1 MLENFKTSN
10 HRGEWLISSIWKSSA
25 MECQEEIPP
34 IKIVVK
40 APHDSRNMPCEEV
53 LNIKEKLGCTK
64 CPGDLATSSD
74 ELVQCQITKCG
85 WVKLKEKVWYFF
97 LAPVVKVKIT
107 IFPPQMAELIKKS
120 GWTIRSKTDLLKML
134 LKVEGLQV
142 QYEK

>member
-1 MLENFKTSN
+1 MSSEYIDASTGQKKYKREIFISNHETTCKIVRWKKNTLSHLQKNGVYMLENFKTSN

-85 WVKLKEKVWYFF
+85 
-97 LAPVVKVKIT
+97 
-107 IFPPQMAELIKKS
+107 
-120 GWTIRSKTDLLKML
+120 
-134 LKVEGLQV
+134 
-142 QYEK
+142 